1 MKMESLISIGLILL
15 LIGFIFIVIGYFS
28 STIKGKTEIKSA
40 GIIFIGPIPIGWAS
54 DKKMLYVLIGFAI
67 SAFILW
73 FILRRYA

>member
-67 SAFILW
+67 LAFILW